1 MPLAIALLMGLLALA
16 GVWLVADRVTAD
28 DVPTTPAFEG
38 RFLRDVRRQSREL
51 DVDLAVQR
59 SFSDELVGMVLSQRP
74 EPGTEIRPGDTVFL
88 EVSKGPEPS
97 LAERINDG
105 INNAVQGARDRIGDA
120 VDGARD
126 GLSQTWDDVT
136 SIWP

>member
-1 MPLAIALLMGLLALA
+1 
-16 GVWLVADRVTAD
+16 
-28 DVPTTPAFEG
+28 
-38 RFLRDVRRQSREL
+38 
-51 DVDLAVQR
+51 
-59 SFSDELVGMVLSQRP
+59 MVLSQRP
-74 EPGTEIRPGDTVFL
+74 APGTEIRSGDTVFL

-105 INNAVQGARDRIGDA
+105 INNAVQGARDRIDDA

-126 GLSQTWDDVT
+126 GLSDTWDDVT